1 MKADLDAWLRFAIGI
16 TLSLTLMG
24 IMASVLFSLIF
35 VQQPMNGM
43 APIDAKFFELI
54 TPIAMVEELRFAIR
68 EGGKTVGA
76 GVVSKC
82 PSQDSLIFIMSV
94 PCRTV
99 RSDGGAFSTP
109 SYHVARGLS
118 KPAYRLLSRLFSVV
132 LAWCWLVASKNSSRA
147 LWALCWA
154 SLA

>member
-54 TPIAMVEELRFAIR
+54 TPIATFIVGSLGTLLAMNKKPPEETKK
-68 EGGKTVGA
+68 EGEA
-76 GVVSKC
+76 
-82 PSQDSLIFIMSV
+82 
-94 PCRTV
+94 
-99 RSDGGAFSTP
+99 
-109 SYHVARGLS
+109 
-118 KPAYRLLSRLFSVV
+118 
-132 LAWCWLVASKNSSRA
+132 
-147 LWALCWA
+147 
-154 SLA
+154 